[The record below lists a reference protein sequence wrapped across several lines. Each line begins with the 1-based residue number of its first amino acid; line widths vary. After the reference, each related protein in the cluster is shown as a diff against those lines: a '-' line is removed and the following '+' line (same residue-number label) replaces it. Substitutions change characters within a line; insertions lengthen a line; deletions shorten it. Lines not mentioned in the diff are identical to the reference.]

1 MFGPT
6 DFLKMDEQLA
16 DSGLGPC
23 DHSQAD
29 SPESRY
35 MGAKITEIPSRVQQA
50 NPMTYIHK
58 DMPPILIQ
66 HGRNDHLVPVQQSI
80 IFVEKLK
87 KYVPAD
93 RFEFNILENADHGDP
108 LFETQE
114 NMTRVFSF
122 LDKHLK
128 G

>member
-16 DSGLGPC
+16 ESSLGPC
-23 DHSQAD
+23 DHNDVD

-35 MGAKITEIPSRVQQA
+35 MGAKITEIPSKVQLA

-66 HGRNDHLVPVQQSI
+66 HGRKDHLVPVQQSI

-87 KYVPAD
+87 KYVSPD
-93 RFEFNILENADHGDP
+93 RFEFDILENADHGDP
-108 LFETQE
+108 IFETQE
-114 NMTRVFSF
+114 NMLRVFSF
-122 LDKHLK
+122 LDKLLK